1 MTDYV
6 LPPDLVAAEVNWQ
19 ILDNTAVFSSAL
31 SGAVRT
37 VSRPGNRWGCR
48 LLFRAPSPTRRHR
61 LLALVAALR
70 GRSNRLWLTDPAYQQ
85 AGSLVNAELLSNNAA
100 VAATTGWSSDN
111 AEMVLSADSH
121 LGLRLTRTGVTADR
135 YAFQSGLTTAASTPY
150 AVRALVSAGRGNVN
164 LKATAGTSQGA
175 TGLLNGTA
183 ITSAGRI
190 VETFTASGTT
200 SHVSF
205 YDLISGRAAGNFQ
218 FLSHASVARCGLVA
232 GGSQTGS
239 ALLIDGLPVSS
250 AGLLRAGDWM
260 EVGGELKRLTADLN
274 TDSTGTAYALFEPGL
289 RNSPADNAPV
299 IFRNP
304 MGRFLLSDESVGWR
318 TTPGIISD
326 IELTLVEDLGS

>member
-1 MTDYV
+1 
-6 LPPDLVAAEVNWQ
+6 
-19 ILDNTAVFSSAL
+19 
-31 SGAVRT
+31 
-37 VSRPGNRWGCR
+37 
-48 LLFRAPSPTRRHR
+48 
-61 LLALVAALR
+61 
-70 GRSNRLWLTDPAYQQ
+70 
-85 AGSLVNAELLSNNAA
+85 
-100 VAATTGWSSDN
+100 
-111 AEMVLSADSH
+111 MVLSADSH

-218 FLSHASVARCGLVA
+218 FLSYASVARCGLVA

-274 TDSTGTAYALFEPGL
+274 TDSTGTAKTAVLSRISGREPHRRGL
-289 RNSPADNAPV
+289 ERRRGGQGLHHNGRDGRDQLRLRPNS
-299 IFRNP
+299 
-304 MGRFLLSDESVGWR
+304 R
-318 TTPGIISD
+318 T
-326 IELTLVEDLGS
+326 

>member
-1 MTDYV
+1 
-6 LPPDLVAAEVNWQ
+6 
-19 ILDNTAVFSSAL
+19 
-31 SGAVRT
+31 
-37 VSRPGNRWGCR
+37 
-48 LLFRAPSPTRRHR
+48 
-61 LLALVAALR
+61 
-70 GRSNRLWLTDPAYQQ
+70 
-85 AGSLVNAELLSNNAA
+85 
-100 VAATTGWSSDN
+100 
-111 AEMVLSADSH
+111 
-121 LGLRLTRTGVTADR
+121 
-135 YAFQSGLTTAASTPY
+135 
-150 AVRALVSAGRGNVN
+150 
-164 LKATAGTSQGA
+164 
-175 TGLLNGTA
+175 
-183 ITSAGRI
+183 
-190 VETFTASGTT
+190 
-200 SHVSF
+200 
-205 YDLISGRAAGNFQ
+205 
-218 FLSHASVARCGLVA
+218 VA